1 MNYEQVELLERLAA
15 EYTLGTLRGRARRR
29 FERLC
34 VGSAAARSAVY
45 RWEDHWSALSR
56 TVPPVE
62 PSRQVWA
69 AVSRRLF
76 GDDPGAVAAPPRVR
90 RWRAWQLA
98 AAAGLVAVAL
108 IVGLIVRQ
116 PAPPALQT
124 LAVLGTDT
132 AHPVW
137 RLERRLPLT
146 ALTIE
151 VVGTVPE
158 AVGKSYEL
166 WALPRGGG
174 APISL
179 GLLPTGGR
187 AERTLSEPQRLALLA
202 ADKVAV
208 SVEPL
213 GGSPTGSPTGPI
225 VIVTNVSAAG

>member
-1 MNYEQVELLERLAA
+1 MNYQQAELLDRLAA

-34 VGSAAARSAVY
+34 ADSAAARSAVY
-45 RWEDHWSALSR
+45 RWEDHWSVLSR
-56 TVPPVE
+56 TVQPVE
-62 PSRQVWA
+62 PSPQAWA
-69 AVSRRLF
+69 AVRRRLF
-76 GDDPGAVAAPPRVR
+76 GDDAAAPAAPRVR
-90 RWRAWQLA
+90 RWRRWQLA

-108 IVGLIVRQ
+108 VVGLIVRQ

-146 ALTIE
+146 SLTIE

-158 AVGKSYEL
+158 AAGKSYEL
-166 WALPRGGG
+166 WALPRGA
-174 APISL
+174 APVSL
-179 GLLPTGGR
+179 GVLPAAGS
-187 AERTLSEPQRLALLA
+187 AERTLSERQRTALLA

-208 SVEPL
+208 SVEPF

-225 VIVTNVSAAG
+225 VIVTNVPAAG

>member
-1 MNYEQVELLERLAA
+1 MNYEQAELLDRLAA

-29 FERLC
+29 FERLLAD
-34 VGSAAARSAVY
+34 SAAARSAVY

-62 PSRQVWA
+62 PSPQVWA
-69 AVSRRLF
+69 AVNRRLF
-76 GDDPGAVAAPPRVR
+76 GDDAAAGAAPRTR
-90 RWRAWQLA
+90 RRRTWQLA
-98 AAAGLVAVAL
+98 VAAGLVAVAL
-108 IVGLIVRQ
+108 IVGLIMRQ
-116 PAPPALQT
+116 LVPPPLQT

-151 VVGTVPE
+151 VIGTVPE
-158 AVGKSYEL
+158 AAGKSYEL
-166 WALPRGGG
+166 WALPQGG
-174 APISL
+174 APVSL
-179 GLLPTGGR
+179 GLLPAAGS
-187 AERTLSEPQRLALLA
+187 AERTLSEPQRVALLA

-208 SVEPL
+208 SVEPA

-225 VIVTNVSAAG
+225 VIVTNVPAAG

>member
-1 MNYEQVELLERLAA
+1 MNYEQAELLDRLAA

-29 FERLC
+29 FERLLAD
-34 VGSAAARSAVY
+34 SAAARSAVY

-62 PSRQVWA
+62 PSPQVWA
-69 AVSRRLF
+69 AVNRRLF
-76 GDDPGAVAAPPRVR
+76 GGDAAAGAAPRVR
-90 RWRAWQLA
+90 RRRAWQLA
-98 AAAGLVAVAL
+98 AAAGLVAVVL
-108 IVGLIVRQ
+108 IAGLIMRQ
-116 PAPPALQT
+116 LAPPPLQT

-137 RLERRLPLT
+137 RLERRLPLA

-151 VVGTVPE
+151 VVGTVPP
-158 AVGKSYEL
+158 AAGKSYEL
-166 WALPRGGG
+166 WALPRGGA
-174 APISL
+174 APVSL
-179 GLLPTGGR
+179 GLLPAAGR

-213 GGSPTGSPTGPI
+213 GGSPTASPTGPI
-225 VIVTNVSAAG
+225 VIVTNVPATG

>member
-1 MNYEQVELLERLAA
+1 MNYEQAELLDRLAA
-15 EYTLGTLRGRARRR
+15 EYALGTLRGRARRR

-34 VGSAAARSAVY
+34 IGSAAARGAVY

-56 TVPPVE
+56 TVTPVE
-62 PSRQVWA
+62 PSPQVWA

-76 GDDPGAVAAPPRVR
+76 GDDATAGSAPRVR

-108 IVGLIVRQ
+108 IVGLIMRQ
-116 PAPPALQT
+116 VAPPLQT

-146 ALTIE
+146 ALTIQ
-151 VVGTVPE
+151 VIGTVPE
-158 AVGKSYEL
+158 AVGRSYEL
-166 WALPRGGG
+166 WALPRGG
-174 APISL
+174 APVSL
-179 GLLPTGGR
+179 GLLPAAGS
-187 AERTLSEPQRLALLA
+187 AERPLSERQRTALLA

-208 SVEPL
+208 SVEPA

-225 VIVTNVSAAG
+225 VIVGNVPAAG

>member
-1 MNYEQVELLERLAA
+1 MNYEQAELLDRLAA

-34 VGSAAARSAVY
+34 VDSAAARGAVY

-56 TVPPVE
+56 TVTPVE
-62 PSRQVWA
+62 PSAQVWA

-76 GDDPGAVAAPPRVR
+76 GDEVASGTAPRGRRRRV
-90 RWRAWQLA
+90 WQLA

-108 IVGLIVRQ
+108 IAGLIMRQ
-116 PAPPALQT
+116 LAPPPLQT
-124 LAVLGTDT
+124 LAVLGTDS

-146 ALTIE
+146 ALTVE
-151 VVGTVPE
+151 VVGAVPP
-158 AVGKSYEL
+158 AAGKSYEL
-166 WALPRGGG
+166 WALPRGG
-174 APISL
+174 APVSL
-179 GLLPTGGR
+179 GVLPAAGR
-187 AERTLSEPQRLALLA
+187 AERTLSGRQRTALLA

-208 SVEPL
+208 SVEPP

-225 VIVTNVSAAG
+225 VIVTNVPAAG

>member
-1 MNYEQVELLERLAA
+1 MNYEQAELLDRLAA

-34 VGSAAARSAVY
+34 ADSAAARSAVY

-62 PSRQVWA
+62 PSPPVWD

-76 GDDPGAVAAPPRVR
+76 GNETAAVAAPRVR
-90 RWRAWQLA
+90 RRRTWQLA
-98 AAAGLVAVAL
+98 AAAGLVAVVL
-108 IVGLIVRQ
+108 IAGLIMRQ
-116 PAPPALQT
+116 LAPPPLQT

-137 RLERRLPLT
+137 RLERRLPLA

-151 VVGTVPE
+151 VVGTVPP
-158 AVGKSYEL
+158 AAGKSYEL
-166 WALPRGGG
+166 WALPRGGA
-174 APISL
+174 APVSL
-179 GLLPTGGR
+179 GLLPAAGS
-187 AERTLSEPQRLALLA
+187 AERALSERQRTALLT

-208 SVEPL
+208 SVEPA

-225 VIVTNVSAAG
+225 VIVTNVPVAG

>member
-1 MNYEQVELLERLAA
+1 MNYERPELLDRLAA
-15 EYTLGTLRGRARRR
+15 EYALGTLRGRARRR

-34 VGSAAARSAVY
+34 VESAAARSAVY
-45 RWEDHWSALSR
+45 GWEDHWSVMSR
-56 TVPPVE
+56 TLPQVQ
-62 PSRQVWA
+62 PSAQVWP

-76 GDDPGAVAAPPRVR
+76 GDAGAAAPRPPRWR
-90 RWRAWQLA
+90 RWPLA
-98 AAAGLVAVAL
+98 VAAGLVAVAL
-108 IVGLIVRQ
+108 IIGLIMRLT
-116 PAPPALQT
+116 APPPLQT

-132 AHPVW
+132 THPVW

-158 AVGKSYEL
+158 AAGKSYEL

-174 APISL
+174 APVSL
-179 GLLPTGGR
+179 GLLPAAGS
-187 AERTLSEPQRLALLA
+187 AERALSEPQRLALLA

-208 SVEPL
+208 SVEPP

-225 VIVTNVSAAG
+225 VIVTNVPAAS